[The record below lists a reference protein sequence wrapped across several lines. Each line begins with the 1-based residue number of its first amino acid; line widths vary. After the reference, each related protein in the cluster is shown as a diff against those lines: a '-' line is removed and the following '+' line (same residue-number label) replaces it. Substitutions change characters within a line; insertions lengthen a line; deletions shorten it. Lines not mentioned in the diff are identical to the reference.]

1 MSLVCRCQFSRLKH
15 RYSYKTDGDVDDS
28 DSEEDRP
35 PKKQKP
41 VVELEVGE
49 DDRPLLPDSVMDA
62 SMIFDDLHPIIREYM
77 TLNYSFVRLFL
88 QIWPSTL
95 KIF

>member
-1 MSLVCRCQFSRLKH
+1 MSLVCRCQFSRFQR

-28 DSEEDRP
+28 DSEEDKP

-41 VVELEVGE
+41 VVKLEVGE
-49 DDRPLLPDSVMDA
+49 DDRPMLPDSVMDA

-77 TLNYSFVRLFL
+77 TLNYSFVRLFP
-88 QIWPSTL
+88 QKWPSML
-95 KIF
+95 KIL